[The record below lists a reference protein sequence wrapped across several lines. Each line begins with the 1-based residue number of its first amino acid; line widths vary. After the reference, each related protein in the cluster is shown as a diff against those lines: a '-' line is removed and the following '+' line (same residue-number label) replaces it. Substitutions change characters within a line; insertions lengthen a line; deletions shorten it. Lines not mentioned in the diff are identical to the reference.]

1 MNTQDRNPLVKSYR
15 LNYLAYIGFAII
27 FIAVLLVPR
36 LTIFSM
42 PFERDE
48 GEYAYSAWILSHNI
62 APYAHSFI
70 QKPPL
75 ILYVYLLAQ
84 TISADGYWAPRLLS
98 LLFSGTTCGL
108 LFLLL
113 YRQKRIIAAVLCPVF
128 LAAAWTAPF
137 LTAYVANVEIFLLL
151 PLVGLYAWYAWPR
164 KSPPRYRDWMLGG
177 FLAATVNLFKPVG
190 AVVTIAITALALV
203 QYWRFHRSIKKC
215 LVHDIS
221 ALGAGAVA
229 AILVSTG
236 YFLLHGGWKE
246 LLEYSF
252 VYNLYYSPPGSESGF
267 FSHFLHF
274 IPSMAASWWPLF
286 AAAALSFAFRSNLW
300 KRHWCLLG
308 ASVISVVAG
317 PFGHYWLLVTPFLAL
332 LAGLTI
338 EEIIRRITGKG
349 SAVPSPILLLAVCAA
364 AVPGVMLLPVYG
376 YLSLPD
382 KDMERVLYGTKPPFL
397 EAPEVARV
405 VASLTNDRDRI
416 FVAGSEPE
424 IYFYSRR
431 IGSTPFVITYPM
443 TGSMRFSE
451 EYQRKAVQDLVQNP
465 PEVIV
470 YCRYDNLERRG
481 YPRELKDYLG
491 SLINRNYYLV
501 GAFMQPSKVDPG
513 GWKQGPLIPAEMS
526 RYSLLVLK
534 KAP

>member
-1 MNTQDRNPLVKSYR
+1 MNTQDRNSLVKSYR

-98 LLFSGTTCGL
+98 LLFSGATCGL

-113 YRQKRIIAAVLCPVF
+113 YRQRRIIAAVLCPVF

-137 LTAYVANVEIFLLL
+137 LTAYVANVEIFMLL

-177 FLAATVNLFKPVG
+177 FLAAMVNLFKPVG
-190 AVVTIAITALALV
+190 TVVTIAITVLALF
-203 QYWRFHRSIKKC
+203 QHWRFHRSFKKC

-221 ALGAGAVA
+221 ALAAGAVA

-267 FSHFLHF
+267 FSH
-274 IPSMAASWWPLF
+274 PS
-286 AAAALSFAFRSNLW
+286 
-300 KRHWCLLG
+300 H
-308 ASVISVVAG
+308 IS
-317 PFGHYWLLVTPFLAL
+317 
-332 LAGLTI
+332 
-338 EEIIRRITGKG
+338 
-349 SAVPSPILLLAVCAA
+349 
-364 AVPGVMLLPVYG
+364 
-376 YLSLPD
+376 
-382 KDMERVLYGTKPPFL
+382 
-397 EAPEVARV
+397 
-405 VASLTNDRDRI
+405 
-416 FVAGSEPE
+416 
-424 IYFYSRR
+424 
-431 IGSTPFVITYPM
+431 
-443 TGSMRFSE
+443 
-451 EYQRKAVQDLVQNP
+451 
-465 PEVIV
+465 
-470 YCRYDNLERRG
+470 
-481 YPRELKDYLG
+481 
-491 SLINRNYYLV
+491 
-501 GAFMQPSKVDPG
+501 
-513 GWKQGPLIPAEMS
+513 
-526 RYSLLVLK
+526 
-534 KAP
+534 

>member
-1 MNTQDRNPLVKSYR
+1 
-15 LNYLAYIGFAII
+15 
-27 FIAVLLVPR
+27 
-36 LTIFSM
+36 
-42 PFERDE
+42 
-48 GEYAYSAWILSHNI
+48 
-62 APYAHSFI
+62 
-70 QKPPL
+70 
-75 ILYVYLLAQ
+75 
-84 TISADGYWAPRLLS
+84 
-98 LLFSGTTCGL
+98 LF
-108 LFLLL
+108 
-113 YRQKRIIAAVLCPVF
+113 
-128 LAAAWTAPF
+128 
-137 LTAYVANVEIFLLL
+137 
-151 PLVGLYAWYAWPR
+151 
-164 KSPPRYRDWMLGG
+164 
-177 FLAATVNLFKPVG
+177 
-190 AVVTIAITALALV
+190 
-203 QYWRFHRSIKKC
+203 
-215 LVHDIS
+215 
-221 ALGAGAVA
+221 
-229 AILVSTG
+229 
-236 YFLLHGGWKE
+236 
-246 LLEYSF
+246 
-252 VYNLYYSPPGSESGF
+252 
-267 FSHFLHF
+267 
-274 IPSMAASWWPLF
+274 
-286 AAAALSFAFRSNLW
+286 
-300 KRHWCLLG
+300 G

-332 LAGLTI
+332 LAGFTI
-338 EEIIRRITGKG
+338 EEIIRRLTGKG
-349 SAVPSPILLLAVCAA
+349 SAAPSPILLLAVCAA

-376 YLSLPD
+376 YMSLPD

-470 YCRYDNLERRG
+470 YCRYDDLERRG